1 MSTVIKVR
9 NLKHELAAPA
19 RVVFCESFLC
29 RLRGLM
35 FHARLNPDEGLLLV
49 GNQNSRLE
57 AAIHM
62 LFVPFDLS
70 VFWINSH
77 LIVVDKIIARGW
89 RLAYAPKSAAMYI
102 LEVHPDRLGD
112 YEIGDKVEF
121 VNVE

>member
-1 MSTVIKVR
+1 
-9 NLKHELAAPA
+9 
-19 RVVFCESFLC
+19 
-29 RLRGLM
+29 M
-35 FHARLNPDEGLLLV
+35 FHVRLKPDEGLLLV
-49 GNQNSRLE
+49 GNQDSRLE

-70 VFWINSH
+70 VFWIDSH

-102 LEVHPDRLGD
+102 LEIHPNRLGD

-121 VNVE
+121 VTVE

>member
-1 MSTVIKVR
+1 MNRVITVR

-19 RVVFCESFLC
+19 RVVFCESFSC

-35 FHARLNPDEGLLLV
+35 FHARLHADDGLLLV
-49 GNQNSRLE
+49 GTQDSRLK

-102 LEVHPDRLGD
+102 LEVHPNRLGD

-121 VNVE
+121 VIVE